1 MKILFPKW
9 KHYLYDLSYR
19 IRALKKYTYSGNYYP
34 IIGVGDIQV
43 VILGLNKYGKGGY
56 FQRHLKVFYMWEFA
70 KTILSRRWR
79 NIATYRESEVATKIY
94 LKLKSIKLEIIMS
107 EIKLV
112 KKFAEEVGISE
123 KKIAKMDEDELIR
136 AVVAAVDADK
146 TYSKNFVAW
155 YEDLPE
161 EVFEEEVIEEEKEET
176 PKAKKDKKLEE
187 EKVKVSAKKLERLL
201 DTISEAEE
209 MSELKEILEDNED
222 LFPKKIFKIREFEA
236 LQEAMVEILEEY
248 EEKSIEEEEPVI
260 KKKAKKEEPEEEEE
274 PVIKKK
280 AKKEEPEEE
289 VDNSKLIKKINKA
302 EDVDDLKEIF
312 KESTESFEGI
322 STRGIQKFENLKAKM
337 LKCLS
342 DEDEEVPVKEKPST
356 ETNDLEELAKLPA
369 PFLKKKAKEMGIKTL
384 PGYSKEK
391 IMGLIA
397 EKLGIEI
404 EEKEEP
410 VKVKVSKK
418 EIQKEEVEVVEI
430 DQTFVNQ
437 LVRAKDIEAL
447 IDVAKELGVK
457 ISILEKKSVK
467 RLGAKL
473 IEFLSEKEEEVEEEA
488 PKAKKEKGK
497 SIYKEIEKMVLDGI
511 SFKKIVKEVTPLFE
525 SKGEDDEE
533 YIEKR
538 VKQLV
543 AIIKFD
549 NEIED

>member
-222 LFPKKIFKIREFEA
+222 LFPKKVFKIKEFET

-248 EEKSIEEEEPVI
+248 EEKPI
-260 KKKAKKEEPEEEEE
+260 EEEE

-410 VKVKVSKK
+410 VKVKINKK

-549 NEIED
+549 NDIED

>member
-1 MKILFPKW
+1 LKILFPKW

-19 IRALKKYTYSGNYYP
+19 IRVLKKYTYSGCYHS

-161 EVFEEEVIEEEKEET
+161 EVFEEEAIEEEKEET

-222 LFPKKIFKIREFEA
+222 LFPKKVFKIKEFET

-248 EEKSIEEEEPVI
+248 EEKPI
-260 KKKAKKEEPEEEEE
+260 EEE

-302 EDVDDLKEIF
+302 EDVGDLKEIF
-312 KESTESFEGI
+312 KENTESFEGI

-342 DEDEEVPVKEKPST
+342 LEDEEVPVKEKFST

-538 VKQLV
+538 VKQLI

-549 NEIED
+549 NEIEED